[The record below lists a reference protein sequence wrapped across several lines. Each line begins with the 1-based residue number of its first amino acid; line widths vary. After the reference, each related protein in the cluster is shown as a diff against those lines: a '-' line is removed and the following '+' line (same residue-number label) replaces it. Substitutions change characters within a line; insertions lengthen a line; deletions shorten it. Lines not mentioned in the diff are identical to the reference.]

1 MQTWQNWSND
11 LRMIQFFFLRIEIRY
26 YFLIFLAL
34 IFLSRNSADCAQVK
48 VKPTSKN
55 ACRSGFCVMPP
66 CHSFCCIAYDTYIFS
81 VHFHPFSILTLNNML
96 SFFEARSRGCP
107 FFTVFMDSKWCFV
120 QSCRTSGVQLLR
132 WDSKS
137 AVRFEWKSKKIL
149 TQLASKTREW
159 QQGQKVQCKW
169 KGSVFAH
176 VSISFVFS
184 CDFLILFDRANELS
198 SPPAMLNVLPF
209 HCFMSAG
216 LDASHWRQLRLLG
229 GSLWLDRKCVSWL
242 DFMRSV
248 TCRCNMFRTGFDGD
262 IWWHMVIY
270 GDLRFFFAS
279 SMILNHWPCWHAS
292 HFAASL
298 TVGFD
303 ANV

>member
-1 MQTWQNWSND
+1 MAELIKWFEND
-11 LRMIQFFFLRIEIRY
+11 T
-26 YFLIFLAL
+26 IFLL
-34 IFLSRNSADCAQVK
+34 ENRNQILF
-48 VKPTSKN
+48 P
-55 ACRSGFCVMPP
+55 
-66 CHSFCCIAYDTYIFS
+66 YIFGLDFPEQEFCRLRPS
-81 VHFHPFSILTLNNML
+81 KGETNFQERVQVWLLCHAPFQSWLWNKML

-107 FFTVFMDSKWCFV
+107 FFTVFMDATWCFV

-137 AVRFEWKSKKIL
+137 AVRFEWKSKKNL

-169 KGSVFAH
+169 KGSVSAH

-184 CDFLILFDRANELS
+184 CDFLILSDRANELS

-262 IWWHMVIY
+262 LWWSEV
-270 GDLRFFFAS
+270 LFCFFDDFKPLALLACFAFRSKPYCTLWCKCVDS
-279 SMILNHWPCWHAS
+279 SKSALSLKACSAHSWHS
-292 HFAASL
+292 
-298 TVGFD
+298 
-303 ANV
+303 

>member
-137 AVRFEWKSKKIL
+137 AVRFEWKSKKNL

-169 KGSVFAH
+169 KGSVSAH

-198 SPPAMLNVLPF
+198 SPPAMLNVLMFCHSTVLCPRDLT
-209 HCFMSAG
+209 HRI
-216 LDASHWRQLRLLG
+216 DASCGCWVAVFDLIGNVCLG
-229 GSLWLDRKCVSWL
+229 WISWDLWPVDATCFGLVS
-242 DFMRSV
+242 MVIS
-248 TCRCNMFRTGFDGD
+248 GD
-262 IWWHMVIY
+262 IWWFMAIW
-270 GDLRFFFAS
+270 GSSLLLRWF
-279 SMILNHWPCWHAS
+279 
-292 HFAASL
+292 
-298 TVGFD
+298 
-303 ANV
+303 

>member
-26 YFLIFLAL
+26 YFPIFLAL

-55 ACRSGFCVMPP
+55 ACRSGFCVML
-66 CHSFCCIAYDTYIFS
+66 
-81 VHFHPFSILTLNNML
+81 HFQSWLWNKML

-107 FFTVFMDSKWCFV
+107 FFTVFMDATWCFV

-169 KGSVFAH
+169 KGSVSAH

-184 CDFLILFDRANELS
+184 CDFLILSDRANELS

-262 IWWHMVIY
+262 LWWSEV
-270 GDLRFFFAS
+270 LFCFFDDFKPLALLACFAFRSKPYCTLWCKCVDS
-279 SMILNHWPCWHAS
+279 SKSALSLKACSAHSWHS
-292 HFAASL
+292 
-298 TVGFD
+298 
-303 ANV
+303 

>member
-1 MQTWQNWSND
+1 MT
-11 LRMIQFFFLRIEIRY
+11 LRHLFCPFSSIFNLDFETTCWAFLK
-26 YFLIFLAL
+26 LTA
-34 IFLSRNSADCAQVK
+34 AD
-48 VKPTSKN
+48 
-55 ACRSGFCVMPP
+55 
-66 CHSFCCIAYDTYIFS
+66 
-81 VHFHPFSILTLNNML
+81 VHFSPFLWMQSD
-96 SFFEARSRGCP
+96 A
-107 FFTVFMDSKWCFV
+107 FV

-137 AVRFEWKSKKIL
+137 AVRFEWKSKKFL

-169 KGSVFAH
+169 KGSVLAH
-176 VSISFVFS
+176 VSISFAFS

-198 SPPAMLNVLPF
+198 SPPAMLDVLPF

-262 IWWHMVIY
+262 LWWSEV
-270 GDLRFFFAS
+270 LLCFFDDFKPLALLACFAFRS
-279 SMILNHWPCWHAS
+279 KPYCTLWCKC
-292 HFAASL
+292 
-298 TVGFD
+298 VGFIKKCVESESVLS
-303 ANV
+303 ALLTFLSYRAGWVYSACSM